1 MENQD
6 QVTNTTSV
14 PQQSAQLPNSTGV
27 LVLGILSIV
36 FCWCWGIIGLILG
49 IIAIVMAGKATQIYN
64 NAPNTYS
71 EASFKNVKAGKICA
85 IIGICLSAVYFV
97 FLIIYFVIIGAALT
111 TMPWE
116 AIINNM

>member
-6 QVTNTTSV
+6 QVTNTTNV
-14 PQQSAQLPNSTGV
+14 PQQLPQLPNSTGV

-49 IIAIVMAGKATQIYN
+49 IIALVMAGKATQIYTDT
-64 NAPNTYS
+64 PNTYS

-85 IIGICLSAVYFV
+85 IIGVCLSAIYFV
-97 FLIIYFVIIGAALT
+97 FIIIYMSVVGAALT
-111 TMPWE
+111 TMPWST
-116 AIINNM
+116 IFDSL